1 MPADAD
7 PNSAAARK
15 PARPPRGAR
24 HRVER
29 IRERADY
36 DRARVHAI
44 LDAGFLAHVSFATG
58 GQPFVIPMLYARD
71 GERVLLHGSVA
82 SRLINALADGI
93 EACVA
98 VTHLDGLVLARS
110 HFHHSVNYRS
120 VVLFGR
126 AVALTD
132 PAAKSAALTRFVD
145 ALLPGRSGDSRPPDP
160 TELAATTVLAM
171 EIADASAK
179 VRDGGP
185 KDHPDDL
192 SLPHWAGVLPL
203 SLAQGEPL
211 PAGDLVGAPP
221 PPDYFGRRA

>member
-1 MPADAD
+1 MADAD
-7 PNSAAARK
+7 PNPAAARK

-29 IRERADY
+29 IRERASY
-36 DRARVHAI
+36 DRAQVHAI
-44 LDAGFLAHVSFATG
+44 LDAGFLAHVSFASM

-82 SRLINALADGI
+82 SRLVGALAQGI
-93 EACVA
+93 ECCVA

-126 AVALTD
+126 AVAVTD
-132 PAAKSAALTRFVD
+132 PAQKSAALTRFVD
-145 ALLPGRSGDSRPPDP
+145 ALLPGRSDDSRPPDA
-160 TELAATTVLAM
+160 TELAATTVLSMA
-171 EIADASAK
+171 IVDASAK
-179 VRDGGP
+179 VRAGGP

-192 SLPHWAGVLPL
+192 ALPYWAGVLPL
-203 SLAQGEPL
+203 ALSPGAPL
-211 PAGDLVGAPP
+211 PAEDLAGAPL
-221 PPDYFGRRA
+221 PPDYLARRPG